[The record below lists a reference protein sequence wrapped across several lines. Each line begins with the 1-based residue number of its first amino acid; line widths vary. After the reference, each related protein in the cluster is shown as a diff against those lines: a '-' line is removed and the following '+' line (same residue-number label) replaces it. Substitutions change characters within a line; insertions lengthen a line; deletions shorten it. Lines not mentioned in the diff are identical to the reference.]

1 MFLPPALPGTMGI
14 KLSLRTWVQKMTCLS
29 KLSFEGWCSSIQAP
43 ACNQMG
49 HKSLGAVNDSCDG
62 TWPHHSTHRRQGSA
76 CTWWWPALS
85 PSSHD
90 GHWLLLGQFGHRD
103 TGASRHSARL
113 YRNYRKP
120 CSVSSSYVFFQAPSP
135 RRTGTAKRLKIC
147 TRADTTN
154 FQPKPFHHS
163 RCHSRCI
170 TCQKTKT
177 LVKYYIL
184 KY

>member
-1 MFLPPALPGTMGI
+1 MIAVM
-14 KLSLRTWVQKMTCLS
+14 
-29 KLSFEGWCSSIQAP
+29 AP
-43 ACNQMG
+43 DPTTQ
-49 HKSLGAVNDSCDG
+49 
-62 TWPHHSTHRRQGSA
+62 PHRRQGSA

-85 PSSHD
+85 PSSHN

-103 TGASRHSARL
+103 TGESRHSARL